1 MPHVAMVGL
10 GHMGEPIA
18 RNLLKLDG
26 QLHVYNRTPAKAER
40 LIAEGAVLAQ
50 SPGHAAE
57 GAEIVVSSLLDDAS
71 MMSLL
76 TEPRGLLGAM
86 RPGAVHVCT
95 ATISPGCAVEL
106 QRLHRDAGQRFV
118 AAPVIGRPPA
128 AAAGTLIVLAAG
140 SDDALADARHVIE
153 GFSGRIIE
161 AGSDAAQAYTMKL
174 AVNFFIVS
182 MIELFGELFAFTA
195 KGGIEP
201 EPMVDLISTMLGHAA
216 IKEYLARVSEQR
228 FGDAGF
234 EAITGLKDV
243 TLMLQRSGELRAPL
257 PYANIIR
264 DRLLTAVAE
273 GQDTMD
279 WSVIAALARRQ
290 AGL

>member
-1 MPHVAMVGL
+1 MPHIAMVGL

-18 RNLLKLDG
+18 RNLLNLDR

-40 LIAEGAVLAQ
+40 LVAEGAVLAQ

-76 TEPRGLLGAM
+76 IDPQGLLGAM
-86 RPGAVHVCT
+86 QSGAVHVCT
-95 ATISPGCAVEL
+95 ATISPGCAAEL
-106 QRLHRDAGQRFV
+106 QRLHHEAGQRFV

-128 AAAGTLIVLAAG
+128 AAAGALIVLAAG
-140 SDDALADARHVIE
+140 SDDALTDARHVIE

-195 KGGIEP
+195 KGEIEP

-257 PYANIIR
+257 PYANLIR